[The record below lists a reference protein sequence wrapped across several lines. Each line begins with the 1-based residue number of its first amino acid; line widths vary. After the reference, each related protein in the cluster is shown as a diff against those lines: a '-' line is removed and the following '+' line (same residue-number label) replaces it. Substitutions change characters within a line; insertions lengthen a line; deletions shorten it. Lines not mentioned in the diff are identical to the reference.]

1 MNDIIYSDKI
11 NQFQGKSHKLSF
23 SLFLLTIILASLLI
37 IGYICSN
44 ITLMKLGYQSID
56 LEQKKEQLLAKKY
69 QLEYSVECLSSLT
82 RIERI
87 ANQELGM
94 SRPEKIEFI
103 VMLPNNIEK
112 EKIIN
117 PPSQEND
124 TRYLRAGNFLPE
136 LVNLKI
142 FENQ

>member
-1 MNDIIYSDKI
+1 MNDIIYNDKI
-11 NQFQGKSHKLSF
+11 SQFQGKSHKLSF

-44 ITLMKLGYQSID
+44 IALMKLGYQSIE
-56 LEQKKEQLLAKKY
+56 LEHKREQLLAKKH

-124 TRYLRAGNFLPE
+124 TRYLRADNFLPK

>member
-56 LEQKKEQLLAKKY
+56 LEQKREQLLAKKY